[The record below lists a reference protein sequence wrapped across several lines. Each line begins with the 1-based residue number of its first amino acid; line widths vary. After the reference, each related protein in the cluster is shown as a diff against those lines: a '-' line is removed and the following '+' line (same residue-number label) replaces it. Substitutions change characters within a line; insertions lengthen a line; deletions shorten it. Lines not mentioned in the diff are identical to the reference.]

1 MNKTIKEIFAFVEPE
16 MKQFREEFDKLTTSD
31 VKLMRQI
38 LKYLFKHKGKQIR
51 PLYVIL
57 SSGLCGG
64 INETTYKAAAL
75 IELLHTATLVHDDV
89 VDEAE
94 KRRGFFTIN
103 SLWKNKAAVLVGD
116 YLLAKGLLIALDNNY
131 FDMLK
136 IVSEATRQMSEG
148 EILQMQKS
156 RKWEIDEK
164 VYYEIISKKTASLF
178 AVCFQLGGLANN
190 ADAETLK
197 KLNEIGINIGIA
209 FQIKDDLLDFEENN
223 NKNAFADLKEQKLTL
238 PLIHALSNSDYFEK
252 LKFTI
257 KIKRFKK
264 QTHKSKEI
272 VEWLKSKNSL
282 AYSENEMN
290 KFAIKAIDLIN
301 EFPENEYRESIK
313 NTINFILN
321 RNY

>member
-1 MNKTIKEIFAFVEPE
+1 MNKTINEIFAFVEPE
-16 MKQFREEFDKLTTSD
+16 MKQFRVEFDKLTTSD
-31 VKLMRQI
+31 VKLMSQI
-38 LKYLFKHKGKQIR
+38 LKYLFKQKGKQIR

-57 SSGLCGG
+57 SSGMCGE
-64 INETTYKAAAL
+64 INEISYKAAAL

-131 FDMLK
+131 FEMLK
-136 IVSEATRQMSEG
+136 IVSVATRQMSEG

-156 RKWEIDEK
+156 RKWEIDET

-190 ADAETLK
+190 ADTETLK
-197 KLNEIGINIGIA
+197 KLYDIGINIGIA
-209 FQIKDDLLDFEENN
+209 FQIKDDLLDFEENT

-238 PLIHALSNSDYFEK
+238 PLIHALNNSNSFEK
-252 LKFTI
+252 LKFSI
-257 KIKRFKK
+257 KIKKFKK

-272 VEWLKSKNSL
+272 VDWLKSKNSL
-282 AYSENEMN
+282 NYAEKEMS
-290 KFAIKAIDLIN
+290 KFAIKAIEIIN
-301 EFPENEYRESIK
+301 EFPENQYRESIK

>member
-1 MNKTIKEIFAFVEPE
+1 MSNTINEIFASVAPE
-16 MKQFREEFDKLTTSD
+16 MKKFRDEFNELTTSD
-31 VKLMRQI
+31 IKLMDKI
-38 LKYLFKHKGKQIR
+38 LKYLFKHQGKQIR

-57 SSGLCGG
+57 TSGMCGE
-64 INETTYKAAAL
+64 INETSYKAAAL

-131 FDMLK
+131 FEMLK

-164 VYYEIISKKTASLF
+164 IYYEIITKKTASLF

-190 ADAETLK
+190 ADADTLK
-197 KLNEIGINIGIA
+197 KLHEIGINIGIA
-209 FQIKDDLLDFEENN
+209 FQIKDDLLDFEENK

-238 PLIHALSNSDYFEK
+238 PLIHALNNSNSFEK
-252 LKFTI
+252 LKFSI
-257 KIKRFKK
+257 KIKKFKK

-272 VEWLKSKNSL
+272 VNWLKSKNSL
-282 AYSENEMN
+282 NYTENEMK
-290 KFAIKAIDLIN
+290 KFAIKAKELLN
-301 EFPENEYRESIK
+301 EFPETQYRENIK
-313 NTINFILN
+313 HTINFILN